1 MRNVFSILAILLLL
15 TPVLSAETWKLDSD
29 MNVSLTQSTYSNS
42 WQGTELSNITWV
54 AASNTSAEKQLKP
67 WLHNKTTLKLA
78 FGQTH
83 LQKEDA
89 LGDVYWEHP
98 SKSTDKIDLES
109 VLRFTTQGWVDPF
122 LAARM
127 ESQFL
132 DLSDP
137 ALTRIVNPMLFT
149 ETAGIIRTFV
159 NTDADYLS
167 TRLGA
172 AFREKLDR
180 EVLQADLITRDL
192 ETTVDGGLESVS
204 EYKHNLAPLDANFK
218 SRLQVY
224 QALFNSKDDELPT
237 DAWKSPDVVWENVF
251 TTKLWGLLS
260 ANLTFEMR
268 YEKEQIHEVQWKE
281 ILGLGFSYSLF

>member
-1 MRNVFSILAILLLL
+1 MKWLFLLILIL
-15 TPVLSAETWKLDSD
+15 PVLLMAENWKLDSD
-29 MNVSLTQSTYSNS
+29 VNVSLTQSTYSDS

-67 WLHNKTTLKLA
+67 WLNSKTTLKLA

-89 LGDVYWEHP
+89 LGELYWEKP
-98 SKSTDKIDLES
+98 GKSTDKIDLES

-122 LAARM
+122 VAGRL

-137 ALTRIVNPMLFT
+137 AKTRIVNPLLFT

-180 EVLQADLITRDL
+180 DVLQTDLLTREL

-204 EYKHNLAPLDANFK
+204 EYKHNFAPLDANFK

-224 QALFNSKDDELPT
+224 QALFNSKEDELSN
-237 DAWKSPDVVWENVF
+237 DDWKSPDVVWENAL

-260 ANLTFEMR
+260 ANLSFEMR
-268 YEKEQIHEVQWKE
+268 YEKEQIHKVQWKE

>member
-1 MRNVFSILAILLLL
+1 MKSLYSILAILLLL
-15 TPVLSAETWKLDSD
+15 PLALFAENWKLDSD
-29 MNVSLTQSTYSNS
+29 LNVSLTQSTYSNS

-54 AASNTSAEKQLKP
+54 ASSNSTAEKQLKP
-67 WLHNKTTLKLA
+67 WLNNKTTLKLA

-83 LQKEDA
+83 LQKEDT
-89 LGDVYWEHP
+89 LGDLYWEHP

-122 LAARM
+122 IAARM

-132 DLSDP
+132 DRSDP

-159 NTDADYLS
+159 NTDANYFS

-180 EVLQADLITRDL
+180 EVLQADLTREL

-204 EYKHNLAPLDANFK
+204 EYKHVFSPLEANFK

-224 QALFNSKDDELPT
+224 QALFNSKEDELPT
-237 DAWKSPDVVWENVF
+237 DDWKSPDVVWENIF

-268 YEKEQIHEVQWKE
+268 YEKEAIHEVQWKE
-281 ILGLGFSYSLF
+281 ILGLGLSYSLF

>member
-1 MRNVFSILAILLLL
+1 MKSIYSILAILLLL
-15 TPVLSAETWKLDSD
+15 PLALFAENWKLDSD
-29 MNVSLTQSTYSNS
+29 LNVSLTQSTYSNS

-54 AASNTSAEKQLKP
+54 ASSNSTAEKQLKP
-67 WLHNKTTLKLA
+67 WLNNKTTLKLA

-83 LQKEDA
+83 LQKEDT
-89 LGDVYWEHP
+89 LGELYWEHP

-122 LAARM
+122 IAARM

-132 DLSDP
+132 DRSDP

-159 NTDADYLS
+159 NTDANYFS

-180 EVLQADLITRDL
+180 EVLQADLTREL

-204 EYKHNLAPLDANFK
+204 EYKHVFSPLEANFK

-224 QALFNSKDDELPT
+224 QALFNSKEDELPT
-237 DAWKSPDVVWENVF
+237 DDWKSPDVVWENIF

-268 YEKEQIHEVQWKE
+268 YEKEAIHEVQWKE
-281 ILGLGFSYSLF
+281 ILGLGLSYSLF